1 MGYFSGQKSK
11 FVGRVEV
18 TKPDRNPQLLGFT
31 SFNPTYAKRS
41 TKINRL
47 YPNSL
52 ASSILIITSSKVSP

>member
-18 TKPDRNPQLLGFT
+18 TKPDRNPLVFFELSLRRHGNFFVT
-31 SFNPTYAKRS
+31 

-47 YPNSL
+47 YP
-52 ASSILIITSSKVSP
+52 